1 MAAVSVRVRFSP
13 APTGYLHV
21 GGARSALFNWL
32 YARHTGGT
40 FILRIEDT
48 DTDRS
53 QDHLVEAIYD
63 SMRWLGMDWD
73 EEVRQSDRFDQYRTF
88 ANDLLEQGKAYRCDC
103 SREEIDARNIAA
115 GRKTDAG
122 YDNYCRDRNVAAGE
136 GVVVRFRVPDEGVTG
151 WDDVI
156 RGRVEFENA
165 VLEDFIIVR
174 SNGVPMFHV
183 ANAYDDATMGI
194 THVVRGED
202 LVNTTPRVLLLRQA
216 LGHPDPPIYA
226 HLPLIVNEKRQ
237 KLSKRRDDV
246 AVGDYRARGF
256 LPEAMRNYLVTLGW
270 GPREGEEIAPIE
282 DFIAQFELSDINNSP
297 AFFDVKKLEN
307 FNGEYIR
314 AMKPDEFAAA
324 VLPILPVTV
333 TPEVFAQFAHHIQE
347 RLVTV
352 SPEPIH
358 DLLGWISGPSAEPT
372 AKDWKKVMGKA
383 NVPAVLDLVAERL
396 AGLAADTWTP
406 DAIETVVF
414 GVGTELDA
422 KTQLPVRVAVTGS
435 RTGIPLFEPMALLEQ
450 AEAITRIRTAI
461 ARLDT
466 DLENAAGDDGE
477 G

>member
-1 MAAVSVRVRFSP
+1 MAAVSMTGVSVRVRFSP

-53 QDHLVEAIYD
+53 ADHLVDAIYD

-73 EEVRQSDRFDQYRTF
+73 EEMRQSDRFDQYRSF

-103 SREEIDARNIAA
+103 TRDAIDARNKAS

-122 YDNYCRDRNVAAGE
+122 YDGFCRDRNVAAGE
-136 GVVVRFRVPDEGVTG
+136 GVVVRFRTPDEGVTG

-183 ANAYDDATMGI
+183 ANAYDDATTGI
-194 THVVRGED
+194 THVIRGED

-216 LGHPDPPIYA
+216 LGYAEPPVYA
-226 HLPLIVNEKRQ
+226 HLPLIVNDKRQ

-246 AVGDYRARGF
+246 AVGDYRAKGF

-270 GPREGEEIAPIE
+270 GPREGDEIAPIE
-282 DFIAQFELSDINNSP
+282 TFIEQFELSDINNSP
-297 AFFDVKKLEN
+297 AFFDIKKLEH

-314 AMKPDEFAAA
+314 ALAPAAFVEA
-324 VLPILPVTV
+324 ASSVVPPSV
-333 TPEVFAQFAHHIQE
+333 PKEVFQLFAPNVQE
-347 RLVTV
+347 RLVTI
-352 SPEPIH
+352 SADPIH
-358 DLLGWISGPSAEPT
+358 DLLGWIAGPPAEPD
-372 AKDWKKVMGKA
+372 AKDWKKVMRKP
-383 NVPAVLDLVAERL
+383 NVPEVLDLVAERL
-396 AGLAADTWTP
+396 GTVEWNAE
-406 DAIETVVF
+406 AIEACVF
-414 GVGTELDA
+414 GVGTELEA
-422 KTQLPVRVAVTGS
+422 KTQLPVRMAVSGA
-435 RTGIPLFEPMALLEQ
+435 RTGIPLFEPMAQMNRDEV
-450 AEAITRIRTAI
+450 IDRIKVAR
-461 ARLDT
+461 ARLDS
-466 DLENAAGDDGE
+466 DDDGAA
-477 G
+477 